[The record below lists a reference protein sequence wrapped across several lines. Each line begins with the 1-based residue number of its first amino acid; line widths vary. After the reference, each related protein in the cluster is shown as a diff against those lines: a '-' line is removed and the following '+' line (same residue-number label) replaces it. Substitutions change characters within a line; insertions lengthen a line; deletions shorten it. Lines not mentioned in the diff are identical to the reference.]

1 MKRFALLYLLYFS
14 FNFAFGQDAAV
25 KHELGLITEN
35 DAYISEYQDK
45 YYTNGIFFFYR
56 YLANSNKP
64 NINKKIIEFKVG
76 QEIYNSYHGDVYLQS
91 LQDRPFAGYSFAE
104 VSINKFYQNESLL
117 KLTGQLGILGPGS
130 QAEQVQDAYHKWFHF
145 YTPNGWQYQI
155 QNSPG
160 VQFNLFYSKKLYPSA
175 PSEQLDVNGFTDIK
189 IGTIHTSA
197 TVGILSRISL
207 MDLAPIFNSSIY
219 GASVGKNNLDNKEA
233 YFYISPRVNYTL
245 YDATIQG
252 GLFDNNSPVV
262 YGVVPFRLNVETGVR
277 FRYKKMNLSYSIIFN
292 SKEVQNSMDK
302 RDQYGSIAFSV
313 LL

>member
-130 QAEQVQDAYHKWFHF
+130 
-145 YTPNGWQYQI
+145 
-155 QNSPG
+155 
-160 VQFNLFYSKKLYPSA
+160 
-175 PSEQLDVNGFTDIK
+175 
-189 IGTIHTSA
+189 
-197 TVGILSRISL
+197 
-207 MDLAPIFNSSIY
+207 
-219 GASVGKNNLDNKEA
+219 
-233 YFYISPRVNYTL
+233 
-245 YDATIQG
+245 
-252 GLFDNNSPVV
+252 
-262 YGVVPFRLNVETGVR
+262 
-277 FRYKKMNLSYSIIFN
+277 
-292 SKEVQNSMDK
+292 
-302 RDQYGSIAFSV
+302 V
-313 LL
+313 L